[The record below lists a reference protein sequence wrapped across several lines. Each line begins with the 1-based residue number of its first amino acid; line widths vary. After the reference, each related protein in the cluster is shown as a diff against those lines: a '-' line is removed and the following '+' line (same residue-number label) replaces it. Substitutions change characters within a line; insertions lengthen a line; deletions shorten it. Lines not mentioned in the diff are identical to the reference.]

1 MSPRCSSWTP
11 FTSKFRKTFATNR
24 SGWSEYSTTWMSLF
38 MSRFSFAMFSP
49 FFPIALPM
57 SPSFTTKISL
67 SVASTQSTTVV
78 RVRSWKRATYLIVCS
93 SKTISTMRPQAL
105 RMFESPGLSTA
116 TAATEKGTP
125 QAAPRSTFVPGNCSR
140 RTSPRAASAS
150 GGQFDETTTIYDLFA
165 GLLGLH
171 GCGFGSGNGNV
182 DRNGRNR
189 HGFWLRNRRRLRL
202 ARRRLVDQVHGP
214 GAQGDRLAHEHVL
227 RDAVQV
233 VHLARDRR
241 PKEVM
246 GGDLERRASQDG
258 RFPPRDPV
266 SPDRLHIPVVC
277 HHVRDEHDVTD
288 IHGEPL
294 FLEGVVGLVHDRVPR
309 GLDA

>member
-11 FTSKFRKTFATNR
+11 FTSKFLKTFATNR

-78 RVRSWKRATYLIVCS
+78 LVRSWKRATYLIVCS

-125 QAAPRSTFVPGNCSR
+125 QAAPRSTFVPGN
-140 RTSPRAASAS
+140 
-150 GGQFDETTTIYDLFA
+150 
-165 GLLGLH
+165 
-171 GCGFGSGNGNV
+171 
-182 DRNGRNR
+182 
-189 HGFWLRNRRRLRL
+189 RRRFRQ
-202 ARRRLVDQVHGP
+202 ARGRLVDQVHGP
-214 GAQGDRLAHEHVL
+214 GAQRDRLAHDHVL
-227 RDAVQV
+227 GDAVQV
-233 VHLARDRR
+233 VHFARDRR

-246 GGDLERRASQDG
+246 GRDLERRTGEDG
-258 RFPPRDPV
+258 RFPSRDPV
-266 SPDRLHIPVVC
+266 SPDRLHIPVVR
-277 HHVRDEHDVTD
+277 HHVRDEHDVPD

-294 FLEGVVGLVHDRVPR
+294 FLKGVVGLVHNRVPR
-309 GLDA
+309 GLDAEDLVDLLNRVRGRP